1 MNRREPVAVID
12 IGSNSV
18 RLVVYSG
25 RERAPS
31 PIFNEKVM
39 AGLGEGLRESGKLSP
54 ESERRALSALCRYKL
69 LLRHMGVERAQ
80 VVATA
85 AVRDAEN
92 GGEFVDAVEKIGLPC
107 EVISAE
113 EEARFSGLGVVSA
126 FPGAAGIVGDLG
138 GGSLELIEVG
148 ESSTGRN
155 ISLPLGVLRVEQGKS
170 GEKGAREL
178 LRRGLKEAGLA
189 KAGRDKPFYMVGGSW
204 RALAKIDMIASRF
217 PLPAMHHY
225 RMRSKRAAELRR
237 MTDKTGEWTEAL
249 TAARLAS
256 APVAAMLLEQ
266 LVEELEPSELIV
278 SAFGLREG
286 LLYSQ
291 LDEKTR
297 RLDPLVEAARDAGGG
312 EHRFGQHGDELHAWI
327 APLFD
332 DPLELERLRLA
343 ACLLADVAW
352 QAAPMFRADRGVE
365 MALHGDWTAVDA
377 PGRVI
382 MAQALTSNFG
392 RDFLPDKRLDQL
404 CRSSELKRAHCWGLA
419 MRLGQRLSGGV
430 ASVLERTSLN
440 LSPTAVTLCVPHR
453 EEQLA
458 GDAVRRRLQRLAEAL
473 DRRAE
478 VATFIQAGPEPK
490 GRDRVTAV

>member
-1 MNRREPVAVID
+1 MSRREPVAVVD

-39 AGLGEGLRESGKLSP
+39 AGLGAGLGDDGALSA
-54 ESERRALSALCRYKL
+54 ESERKALSALCRYKL
-69 LLRHMGVERAQ
+69 LLRHMGVKRAQ

-92 GGEFVDAVEKIGLPC
+92 GDEFVEAVGRIGLPC
-107 EVISAE
+107 KVISAE
-113 EEARFSGLGVVSA
+113 EEARYSGLGVVSA
-126 FPGAAGIVGDLG
+126 FPGAEGIVGDLG

-148 ESSTGRN
+148 ESSIGRN
-155 ISLPLGVLRVEQGKS
+155 ISLPLGVLRVEQGRS
-170 GEKGAREL
+170 GEKQAREL
-178 LRRGLKEAGLA
+178 LRSGLKEAGLA
-189 KAGRDKPFYMVGGSW
+189 KVGRDKPFFMVGGSW
-204 RALAKIDMIASRF
+204 RALAKMDMIVTDF
-217 PLPAMHHY
+217 PLPATHHY
-225 RMRSKRAAELRR
+225 RMKPQRAAELRR
-237 MTDKTGEWTEAL
+237 MAEKPGGWTEAL
-249 TAARLAS
+249 SGARLAS
-256 APVAAMLLEQ
+256 APIAAMLLEQ
-266 LVEELEPSELIV
+266 VVEALEPSELVV

-291 LDEKTR
+291 LDEATR
-297 RLDPLVEAARDAGGG
+297 RLDPLIEAARDAGGG
-312 EHRFGQHGDELHAWI
+312 EHRFGQHGEELHAWI

-332 DPLELERLRLA
+332 DPPELERLSLA

-382 MAQALTSNFG
+382 MAQALSSNFG
-392 RDFLPDKRLDQL
+392 RDLLPDERLDQL
-404 CRSSELKRAHCWGLA
+404 CRPGELKRAHCWGLA

-430 ASVLERTSLN
+430 AAVLARTSLK

-458 GDAVRRRLQRLAEAL
+458 GDAVRRRLQRLAESM

-478 VATFIQAGPEPK
+478 VATFI
-490 GRDRVTAV
+490 